1 MSTSN
6 ANKGAIILGKI
17 IKIGQ
22 TESIGSNGFQKRE
35 IVIEEERDQYAQKL
49 KAEFVQDKC
58 EILDKYSVG
67 ERVELHVNLRG
78 NEYQGKYYVS
88 LQAWQ
93 ISKAGGNSDVSN
105 SSQNSSS
112 TASSNSQVDSNEEI
126 SDDLP
131 F

>member
-58 EILDKYSVG
+58 EILDKYNVG

-93 ISKAGGNSDVSN
+93 ISKAGGNS
-105 SSQNSSS
+105 SQNSSS